1 MAVEVSGVDQRYA
14 RPATVGMVGAEGEP
28 ASELYLAHLPDGPIM
43 VLTGPAAALYR
54 AVVAGAQ
61 PVAALAVALEVDAD
75 EIDAE
80 GVEELL
86 AEWVDGGLLVRG

>member
-1 MAVEVSGVDQRYA
+1 M
-14 RPATVGMVGAEGEP
+14 
-28 ASELYLAHLPDGPIM
+28 
-43 VLTGPAAALYR
+43 
-54 AVVAGAQ
+54 AGAQ

-86 AEWVDGGLLVRG
+86 GEWVDGGLLVRG